1 MEKRDLAFERGGVFN
16 PACVEKDGLVHMFY
30 RAADKNNFS
39 TIGYCQIKNG
49 KAIER
54 WNKPILTPEY
64 AFEEGG
70 IEDPRVTLLE
80 GLYYMF
86 YTAYDGE
93 NAMVAYA
100 TSRDLILWEK
110 EGVISPRL
118 SYDEAEEIFKPL
130 GLDKRY
136 TFYEKYFQIMRSEGV
151 LLWEKDTSMFSKRI
165 KGKCA
170 IIHRILPCIQICY
183 FDTLKELSDDFWRKY
198 LKELDKYVILEPKFW
213 FENGYIGGGCP
224 PIETDEGWLLIYHAV
239 QVKDGRRI
247 YRAGAALLDI
257 DEPQKVIGRLKEPL
271 FEPEEDWE
279 KTGTIDNVVFPT
291 GAVITGDDLEIYYG
305 AGDARIGKVGVDFKQ
320 LLEAIKKE

>member
-1 MEKRDLAFERGGVFN
+1 MEKRNLEFESGGVFN
-16 PACVEKDGLVHMFY
+16 PSCVVKDGVVHMFY
-30 RAADKNNFS
+30 RAVGKGNYS
-39 TIGYCQIKNG
+39 TIGYCQIKDG

-54 WNKPILTPEY
+54 WVKPILTPEY
-64 AFEEGG
+64 HFEKEG

-80 GLYYMF
+80 GLYYML

-100 TSRDLILWEK
+100 TSKDLISWEK

-136 TFYEKYFQIMRSEGV
+136 TFYERYFQIMRSDGV

-170 IIHRILPCIQICY
+170 IIHRILPCIQVCY
-183 FDTLKELSDDFWRKY
+183 FDTLKELSDDFWRRY
-198 LKELDKYVILEPKFW
+198 LKELDKYVVLEPKFW
-213 FENGYIGGGCP
+213 FENAYVGGGCP

-239 QVKDGRRI
+239 QVKDGRKI

-257 DEPQKVIGRLKEPL
+257 DEPRKVIGRLKEPL

-291 GAVITGDDLEIYYG
+291 GAVITGDELEIYYG
-305 AGDARIGKVGVDFKQ
+305 AGDSRIGKAKVDLKQ
-320 LLEAIKKE
+320 LLEVIKKE